1 MMIKN
6 FKNFFLANLADKS
19 DRDVYAML
27 AAKSA
32 DTRASLPF
40 NFDSVPDSKT
50 SDVRDLL
57 FSKLNP

>member
-1 MMIKN
+1 MRKTFLKN
-6 FKNFFLANLADKS
+6 ISANLADKS
-19 DRDVYAML
+19 DRDIYAML